1 MDSIATWVLM
11 LIFSV
16 WGSAALFIAIV
27 NECEKRHIRSE
38 EEWVKWERSFYET
51 Y

>member
-1 MDSIATWVLM
+1 MDCIATWVVL
-11 LIFSV
+11 LFFSI
-16 WGSAALFIAIV
+16 WGTVALFLAIIKAV
-27 NECEKRHIRSE
+27 DERHIRSE